1 MGKSWPKG
9 KCFGSVQNR
18 RMAGQIVF
26 LNRIQKGGDSSQ
38 IT

>member
-26 LNRIQKGGDSSQ
+26 LNRKEEKVPKSLEE
-38 IT
+38 